1 MKNAKMWAIVVAV
14 AVAGIASISIARA
27 DEVQAKSLLKAMSD
41 YLGAQKT
48 ISFDYDSNLEIVSSQ
63 QQKVGLA
70 SSGTL
75 TLERPD
81 KLRAT
86 RTGGFANVEMVF
98 DGKTLSLLGKNAN
111 LYAQVEAP
119 GTIDHLVDELR
130 DKYHR
135 PVPAA
140 DLLMSDPYKELM
152 PPVTDVK
159 DLGSGVIRGIECDH
173 LAFRTKE
180 VDWQIWIAQGARPYP
195 CRYVITSKK
204 VTGGPQYTLDIRAW
218 KADGEVAS
226 DAFKLEIPPG
236 AQKLTPGQIPDLDD
250 VPAFSRRKE
259 QSDYVQAHR
268 CCVAGCN
275 HLVLLPGTR
284 RPIRDSGLAELRL
297 HRRGRRRPP
306 PDADECRRRRA
317 TDLASLCGRG
327 LLLGERCVPTDEFQ
341 PRKFLRNLPRPDF
354 LGDLLNLRLP

>member
-1 MKNAKMWAIVVAV
+1 MKSAKISAIVLAV
-14 AVAGIASISIARA
+14 AIAGSASISVAHA
-27 DEVQAKSLLKAMSD
+27 DEAQAKSLLKAMSD
-41 YLGAQKT
+41 YLAAQKT
-48 ISFDYDSNLEIVSSQ
+48 ISFEYDTNLDIVNTQ
-63 QQKVGLA
+63 QQKIGLA

-81 KLRAT
+81 KLHAT

-98 DGKTLSLLGKNAN
+98 DGKTISLLGKNAN
-111 LYAQVEAP
+111 VYAQVEAP

-152 PPVTDVK
+152 APVTDVK
-159 DLGSGVIRGIECDH
+159 DLGSGVIGGVECDH

-204 VTGGPQYTLDIRAW
+204 VRGSPEYTLDIRAW
-218 KADGEVAS
+218 KAGGEVAA
-226 DAFKLEIPPG
+226 DTFKLEIPPG

-250 VPAFSRRKE
+250 IPSIFKAKG
-259 QSDYVQAHR
+259 A
-268 CCVAGCN
+268 
-275 HLVLLPGTR
+275 
-284 RPIRDSGLAELRL
+284 
-297 HRRGRRRPP
+297 
-306 PDADECRRRRA
+306 
-317 TDLASLCGRG
+317 
-327 LLLGERCVPTDEFQ
+327 
-341 PRKFLRNLPRPDF
+341 K
-354 LGDLLNLRLP
+354 

>member
-1 MKNAKMWAIVVAV
+1 MSAIVLAV
-14 AVAGIASISIARA
+14 AAAGMASMSAARA
-27 DEVQAKSLLKAMSD
+27 DEAQAKSLLKAMSD
-41 YLGAQKT
+41 YLAAQKT
-48 ISFDYDSNLEIVSSQ
+48 ISFDYDSNLEIVSTQ
-63 QQKVGLA
+63 QQKIGLA

-81 KLRAT
+81 KLHAT

-98 DGKTLSLLGKNAN
+98 DGKTLTLLGKNAN

-119 GTIDHLVDELR
+119 GTIDHLVDVLR

-159 DLGSGVIRGIECDH
+159 DLGSGVIHGVECDH

-204 VTGGPQYTLDIRAW
+204 VTGWPQYTIDIRGW
-218 KADGEVAS
+218 KAGPEVAS
-226 DAFKLEIPPG
+226 DDFKLEIPPG
-236 AQKLTPGQIPDLDD
+236 AQKLTPGQIPDLD
-250 VPAFSRRKE
+250 E
-259 QSDYVQAHR
+259 I
-268 CCVAGCN
+268 
-275 HLVLLPGTR
+275 PG
-284 RPIRDSGLAELRL
+284 IFLAK
-297 HRRGRRRPP
+297 G
-306 PDADECRRRRA
+306 A
-317 TDLASLCGRG
+317 
-327 LLLGERCVPTDEFQ
+327 
-341 PRKFLRNLPRPDF
+341 K
-354 LGDLLNLRLP
+354 

>member
-1 MKNAKMWAIVVAV
+1 
-14 AVAGIASISIARA
+14 
-27 DEVQAKSLLKAMSD
+27 
-41 YLGAQKT
+41 
-48 ISFDYDSNLEIVSSQ
+48 
-63 QQKVGLA
+63 LA

-81 KLRAT
+81 KLHAT

-152 PPVTDVK
+152 APVTDVK
-159 DLGSGVIRGIECDH
+159 DLGSGVIRGVERDH

-204 VTGGPQYTLDIRAW
+204 VKGSLDIRAW
-218 KADGEVAS
+218 KAGSDVAS

-236 AQKLTPGQIPDLDD
+236 AQKLTPGQIPDLD
-250 VPAFSRRKE
+250 E
-259 QSDYVQAHR
+259 I
-268 CCVAGCN
+268 
-275 HLVLLPGTR
+275 PGLFKAK
-284 RPIRDSGLAELRL
+284 GA
-297 HRRGRRRPP
+297 
-306 PDADECRRRRA
+306 
-317 TDLASLCGRG
+317 
-327 LLLGERCVPTDEFQ
+327 
-341 PRKFLRNLPRPDF
+341 K
-354 LGDLLNLRLP
+354 